1 MEVKWQKVN
10 VKLTIGLNSFPFN
23 FYHALEPE
31 LFDFH
36 LFRFS
41 PGETTEEATSKR
53 KSKSSHAVKILNA

>member
-41 PGETTEEATSKR
+41 PGETTEEATGKR
-53 KSKSSHAVKILNA
+53 KSKR